1 MIFRLSLSS
10 MSSSK
15 VLANPYMN
23 AFHWSHAKGSG
34 VKSLLSWKA
43 GWPGRDLTCGKQEP
57 GLWCRVQLEQEHHR
71 GKKREGECVANGQ
84 KEKAE

>member
-1 MIFRLSLSS
+1 MIFSLSLSS
-10 MSSSK
+10 MPSSK
-15 VLANPYMN
+15 VLANPCMN

-34 VKSLLSWKA
+34 VKSLLSLKA

-57 GLWCRVQLEQEHHR
+57 RLWPRVQSEQEHHR
-71 GKKREGECVANGQ
+71 GKKREGERVANGQ